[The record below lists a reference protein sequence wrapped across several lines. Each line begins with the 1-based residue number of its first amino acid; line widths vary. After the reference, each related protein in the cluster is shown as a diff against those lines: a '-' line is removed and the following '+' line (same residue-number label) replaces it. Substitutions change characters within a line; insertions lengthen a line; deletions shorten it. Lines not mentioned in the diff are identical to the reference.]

1 MCVKMIFK
9 IFSHFSSG
17 GFGSAIQIDFKKLYS
32 FELICLYSNSQR
44 IRENQNQSE
53 RLLASNN
60 RLLAKDVDFA
70 NQEGPW
76 FNENILKV

>member
-1 MCVKMIFK
+1 MIFK
-9 IFSHFSSG
+9 IFSYFSSG